1 MDNLM
6 DNRGH
11 HVQGNTL
18 CECECL
24 CVFHFQTEWQREQ
37 PTQPQGPCA
46 LSTYDISSN
55 YATRCALRWYHSA
68 AGRGPARDQLSDIY
82 TDSGIYSS
90 SITRLRLTQAAALTH
105 TSMHARAQT
114 RGRTHKHTRSSAGCA
129 GYCAKK
135 QNKKQTNKKWCS
147 QLDTNTPQNLVQFDA
162 LQRTFHFTP
171 MTLRLVVLTVNCT
184 VMATKWTK
192 KKIDLNVLR
201 VIRTTQC
208 PPKLK
213 FAKVKVRR
221 RFLPLWIKVQ
231 NCPLLVDFVM

>member
-18 CECECL
+18 CECEGP
-24 CVFHFQTEWQREQ
+24 CVFHFQTERQREQ

-55 YATRCALRWYHSA
+55 FATRCALRWYHSA
-68 AGRGPARDQLSDIY
+68 AGRGPARDQPSDIY

-90 SITRLRLTQAAALTH
+90 SITRLNLTQAAALTH
-105 TSMHARAQT
+105 TSMHAHAQT
-114 RGRTHKHTRSSAGCA
+114 RGRTRMHKHTRSTAGCA

-135 QNKKQTNKKWCS
+135 QNKKQINKKRCS
-147 QLDTNTPQNLVQFDA
+147 HLDTNTPQNLVQFDA
-162 LQRTFHFTP
+162 LQRTFHFTL
-171 MTLRLVVLTVNCT
+171 MTLRLPVVVLTVNCT

-192 KKIDLNVLR
+192 KNLI
-201 VIRTTQC
+201 
-208 PPKLK
+208 
-213 FAKVKVRR
+213 
-221 RFLPLWIKVQ
+221 
-231 NCPLLVDFVM
+231 